1 MADILAV
8 KGGPAVTQ
16 DPFPSWPIYG
26 EEEKEGLLRV
36 LNSGKWGLTI
46 GNEVRG
52 FERRFSV
59 LHSAQHG
66 IATTNGTTALSIAL
80 RSAGI
85 GPGDEVILPSY
96 TFIASA
102 TAVLDALAKP
112 VFVDIEPESYN
123 INPDGVRQ
131 VLSSRTKAIL
141 PVHFGGRP
149 ADMDPLL
156 ALARE
161 RDLWIIED
169 ACQAWSATYRGRPVG
184 TLGNAGCFSFQ
195 SSKNIS
201 CGEGGMILT
210 NDFEIATKARS
221 ISNCGRREDGIWY
234 EHYEYGGNSRLTEFQ
249 GALLHA
255 QLDRYPSQH
264 EQRENAARYLNRGI
278 QDLDGYINLGPLE
291 EGSRSSWHIF
301 IFRLETDAWGG
312 VPKEKIAE
320 AVRAE
325 GIPVSAGYSLPVYG
339 QPMFTEG
346 NFGARGGPTL
356 TFESE
361 LPDFRRFSLPNV
373 EKACKEEALWLTQST
388 LLAPEEMLRKVL
400 DALEKVFRGRDQLG

>member
-1 MADILAV
+1 M
-8 KGGPAVTQ
+8 VTQ

-36 LNSGKWGLTI
+36 LHSGNWGLAS
-46 GNEVRG
+46 GNEVHD

-59 LHSAQHG
+59 FHQAQHG
-66 IATTNGTTALSIAL
+66 VATTNGTTALSIAL

-102 TAVLDALAKP
+102 TAILDALAKP
-112 VFVDIEPESYN
+112 VFVDIEPGSYN
-123 INPDGVRQ
+123 IDPDGVRQ
-131 VLSSRTKAIL
+131 ALSSRTKAIL

-149 ADMDPLL
+149 ADMDPLREI
-156 ALARE
+156 ARE
-161 RDLWIIED
+161 RDLRIIED
-169 ACQAWSATYRGRPVG
+169 ACQAWGAAYRGRPVG
-184 TLGNAGCFSFQ
+184 TLGDAACFSFQ
-195 SSKNIS
+195 ASKNIT
-201 CGEGGMILT
+201 CGEGGMILS
-210 NDFEIATKARS
+210 NDSEIATKARS
-221 ISNCGRREDGIWY
+221 ISNCGRRADGVRY
-234 EHYEYGGNSRLTEFQ
+234 AHYEYGGNSRLTEFQ

-264 EQRENAARYLNRGI
+264 QQRENAAGYLYGGIQELNGYLN
-278 QDLDGYINLGPLE
+278 LEPLE

-301 IFRLETDAWGG
+301 IFRLDTGAWEG
-312 VPKEKIAE
+312 VPKENIVE

-325 GIPVSAGYSLPVYG
+325 GIPISPGYSLPVYR
-339 QPMFTEG
+339 QPLFTEG
-346 NFGARGGPTL
+346 NFGARGGPAL

-373 EKACKEEALWLTQST
+373 EKACNEEALWLSQST

-400 DALEKVFRGRDQLG
+400 DALAKVFRGRDQLG